1 MFAQLYNRKTVSSLL
16 GVPLVRAARGG
27 DVEWI
32 GMMSL
37 VFGWCHTPP
46 AAKLPPPPNREI

>member
-1 MFAQLYNRKTVSSLL
+1 VFAQLYNRKTVSSLL